1 MGSAML
7 LHSVELAAIVGNL
20 LSHRQDLIV
29 RVETLKRH
37 PTINKLISCQM
48 CPTCILYLDLQKE
61 TLLVTWL
68 EVILS
73 LTRRALSAAHDWL
86 VISITSSVTC
96 MLVREGCQKIIKAR
110 IVFFRIKMI
119 TTNFLFWKWTID
131 ARNKFYTWSHLKI
144 FLFASVI
151 WLKFFL

>member
-20 LSHRQDLIV
+20 LSHRQDLNV

-61 TLLVTWL
+61 TILVT
-68 EVILS
+68 
-73 LTRRALSAAHDWL
+73 
-86 VISITSSVTC
+86 
-96 MLVREGCQKIIKAR
+96 
-110 IVFFRIKMI
+110 
-119 TTNFLFWKWTID
+119 
-131 ARNKFYTWSHLKI
+131 
-144 FLFASVI
+144 
-151 WLKFFL
+151 